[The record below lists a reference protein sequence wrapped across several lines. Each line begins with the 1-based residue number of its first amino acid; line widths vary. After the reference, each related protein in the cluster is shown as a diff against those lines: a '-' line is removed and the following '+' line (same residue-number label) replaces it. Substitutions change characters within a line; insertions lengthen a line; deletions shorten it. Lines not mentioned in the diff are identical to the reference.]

1 MVGGN
6 SGKGTVQL
14 SMVARMDFEFVIPS
28 AKRKILLP
36 QNIHIFAEFLSNT
49 F

>member
-6 SGKGTVQL
+6 SGKDTAQL
-14 SMVARMDFEFVIPS
+14 SMVARMDFKLVIPS

-36 QNIHIFAEFLSNT
+36 QNMHIFAEFLSNT